1 MSAATS
7 NSKLEDPHNG
17 APSDAEASATAQ
29 ARSGSEVSGPK
40 KQRISSSLKRVIDE
54 TQLPPEEAEQ
64 LESRR
69 AYNRECATRARK
81 RTKNLVA
88 QLSDQV
94 RNLQADKDDLRREN
108 AVIRA
113 QLQSIER
120 QNQTLAFKHGLVERH
135 HANMSMSAHMSPFV
149 PSPMGGFLQPRMN
162 LDTALTNL
170 LSAQQAAARNQ
181 LPNP

>member
-1 MSAATS
+1 MNAATS

-17 APSDAEASATAQ
+17 ATSDAEASATSQ
-29 ARSGSEVSGPK
+29 TRSGSDVCGHK

-54 TQLPPEEAEQ
+54 TQLPPEEAEK

-81 RTKNLVA
+81 RTKTLVS

-113 QLQSIER
+113 QLQSLER
-120 QNQTLAFKHGLVERH
+120 QNQALAFKHGLVERSH
-135 HANMSMSAHMSPFV
+135 HTNMSPFM

-170 LSAQQAAARNQ
+170 LSSQQAAARNQ
-181 LPNP
+181 LLHPPNP